1 MELARAEELGFSPAR
16 LARISAT
23 MRQYIERRQF
33 AGMVTMVAR
42 RGRVVHFEAA
52 GMLDIEAA
60 KTMRRDAI
68 FRIYSMTKPITS
80 TAVMILL
87 EEARLRLGDPV
98 SAYLPIF
105 KDLKVIQ
112 VRAGGDIALV
122 PPTRGPTI
130 QDLLT
135 HSAGLS
141 YGFEPDSYLDDLYR
155 EKVWKPLESAD
166 GATLED
172 VVSAVAR
179 LPLAFHP
186 GTAFRYSI
194 ATDVLGY
201 LVQVVAGKPLDVFL
215 KERIFEPLGMQDT
228 GFWVPHERIGRF
240 ATCYGPAEEGGLK
253 VIDAPATSNYAKP
266 ARFLSGGGGLVS
278 TAEDYLRFCQ
288 MLLNKGR
295 MGSARILGRKAVELM
310 LINHLPEGVAMTD
323 PGYGFGLGGRV
334 MVDAARAQT
343 LGSQGSWGWGGAANT
358 KFWIDPREELIA
370 ILMTQFMPNDLY
382 PLHTDFI
389 NLTYQSLVD

>member
-33 AGMVTMVAR
+33 AGMVTLVAR

-52 GMLDIEAA
+52 GMLDIESA

-122 PPTRGPTI
+122 PPAREPTI

-141 YGFEPDSYLDDLYR
+141 YGFEPESYLDDLYR

-172 VVSAVAR
+172 TISAVAR

-186 GTAFRYSI
+186 GTAFRYSF

-240 ATCYGPAEEGGLK
+240 ATCYSPAEEGGLK

-310 LINHLPEGVAMTD
+310 LINHLPEGIVVPD

-334 MVDAARAQT
+334 MVDAGRAQT